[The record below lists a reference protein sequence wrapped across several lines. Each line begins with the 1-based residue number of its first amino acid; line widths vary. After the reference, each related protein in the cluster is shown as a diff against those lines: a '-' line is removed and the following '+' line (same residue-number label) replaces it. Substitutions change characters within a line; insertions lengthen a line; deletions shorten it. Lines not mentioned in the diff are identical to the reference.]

1 MKLKDRF
8 SSIKNRYLNDIVL
21 IKSGSFYITFDQDA
35 IIMNYLFSYQITSGK
50 IGFPLKNIEKVKNEL
65 KTKKIHYIVLDDE
78 KQERYEEEIN
88 HYVEYLNYAKKKEYE
103 NAMNQMLLDRIHFLL
118 EQNSDNY
125 GKIKKF
131 IDEL

>member
-50 IGFPLKNIEKVKNEL
+50 IGFTQRSTVIEK
-65 KTKKIHYIVLDDE
+65 
-78 KQERYEEEIN
+78 
-88 HYVEYLNYAKKKEYE
+88 
-103 NAMNQMLLDRIHFLL
+103 
-118 EQNSDNY
+118 S
-125 GKIKKF
+125 
-131 IDEL
+131 